1 MKHSKKY
8 QAAKEKITAEAYSI
22 EAAVALLKEISFEKF
37 DSTVQLAF
45 NLNVDP
51 RHADQQLRGSL
62 VLPNGSG
69 KTAKVLAVVKPENL
83 DKAKEAT
90 YSGGLELLEKIK
102 TENWFDFDFIVTTPD
117 LMAEFAKYGK
127 ILGPKG
133 LMPNPKLGTV
143 TNDVQAAISDILK
156 GQIEYRTDKEG
167 NISVVLGKKSFQD
180 SAIVE
185 NYKAIF
191 NTIVSK
197 RPASVKGEYIKSI
210 SVSTAMSPSIK
221 IENIK

>member
-8 QAAKEKITAEAYSI
+8 QAAKEKITAEVYSI
-22 EAAVALLKEISFEKF
+22 ENAVTLLKDISFEKF

-83 DKAKEAT
+83 DKAKDAT
-90 YSGGLELLEKIK
+90 YSGGLELLKKIK

-143 TNDVQAAISDILK
+143 TNDVEAAISDILK

-167 NISVVLGKKSFQD
+167 NISVILGKKSFQAD
-180 SAIVE
+180 AIVG
-185 NYKAIF
+185 NYKAILD
-191 NTIVSK
+191 TIVSK

-210 SVSTAMSPSIK
+210 SLSTAMSPSIK

>member
-8 QAAKEKITAEAYSI
+8 QAAKEKITAEVYSI
-22 EAAVALLKEISFEKF
+22 ENAVTLLKDISFEKF

-83 DKAKEAT
+83 DKAKDAT

-102 TENWFDFDFIVTTPD
+102 TEN
-117 LMAEFAKYGK
+117 
-127 ILGPKG
+127 
-133 LMPNPKLGTV
+133 
-143 TNDVQAAISDILK
+143 
-156 GQIEYRTDKEG
+156 
-167 NISVVLGKKSFQD
+167 
-180 SAIVE
+180 
-185 NYKAIF
+185 
-191 NTIVSK
+191 
-197 RPASVKGEYIKSI
+197 
-210 SVSTAMSPSIK
+210 
-221 IENIK
+221 